1 MREVASIY
9 ITAITGTA
17 TDTAVNTAVVIFVW
31 AVLIVLETLQRL
43 VIVIAVGM
51 RGEEEV
57 ERDSVGQKKK

>member
-9 ITAITGTA
+9 ITAITDTA

>member
-57 ERDSVGQKKK
+57 ERDSVRQKKK